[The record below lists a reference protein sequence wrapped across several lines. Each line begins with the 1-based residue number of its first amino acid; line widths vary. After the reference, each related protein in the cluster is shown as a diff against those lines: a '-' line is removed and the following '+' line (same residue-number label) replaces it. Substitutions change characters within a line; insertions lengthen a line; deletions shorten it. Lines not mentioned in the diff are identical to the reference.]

1 MSGDDTITII
11 DPDDPIFEALD
22 QLTAPERL
30 ALAKV
35 TFEAQ
40 ADATVDLTIPDFLV
54 RKGGAR

>member
-30 ALAKV
+30 AAKA